1 MATTLLLLGALFGV
15 APATAAHAAPSGS
28 SVSNVA
34 FERSGGSGSHSGF
47 SSGGVSKVN
56 LARGSKTTKSYKSR
70 RIGTHSGSHGNTSL
84 SEAIIALIFFAVC
97 GAYAVYRGFK
107 KLRTY
112 FGKGA

>member
-15 APATAAHAAPSGS
+15 APATVAHAAPSGG

-34 FERSGGSGSHSGF
+34 FERSEGSGSHSGF

-56 LARGSKTTKSYKSR
+56 LARGSKSSKTSKSR
-70 RIGTHSGSHGNTSL
+70 RIGTNSGSHGNTSL
-84 SEAIIALIFFAVC
+84 LEAILGLIFLAVC
-97 GAYAVYRGFK
+97 AVYAVCRGFK
-107 KLRTY
+107 KVRTY